1 MNIFSTVI
9 DRGDGVETESSPA
22 VEREGDVVLSF
33 PQVLIGGNEVAAD
46 ITMTPDSVVDAIED
60 TQLDLGAALN
70 NLITFSG
77 EDASKDQVTIIIDDS
92 VTINPGGTFPISLS
106 GSSEVD
112 FVNGKYVFETTV
124 DQNVLTD
131 FSGLLL
137 NLPADYSGDFKLP
150 LTLSLIHI
158 SEPTRR

>member
-1 MNIFSTVI
+1 PNGLSFPLTTSTPGLFNEIKMNIFSTVI

-77 EDASKDQVTIIIDDS
+77 E
-92 VTINPGGTFPISLS
+92 
-106 GSSEVD
+106 
-112 FVNGKYVFETTV
+112 
-124 DQNVLTD
+124 
-131 FSGLLL
+131 
-137 NLPADYSGDFKLP
+137 
-150 LTLSLIHI
+150 
-158 SEPTRR
+158 